1 MFLRRAAI
9 AASLLLLAVPAAATA
24 SPVAAADD
32 PGTDGVIIQGSKLVT
47 LVGGQDAPGIISV
60 RFADAGIPLFYESDD
75 GVSADAPGE
84 FVIHNQGDAYS
95 YDDGN
100 YTQTSAPALTGAGSV
115 ANPWVVSS
123 GFTTGDLGIV
133 QQVRHVDGSRA
144 LRLTWTVTNT
154 SASPQD
160 FSAFWNADL
169 YVSGSDEGTGDLLA
183 GPPRTLEGIAIDS
196 TTVGLVELTPWS
208 HYYEGDWST
217 ATDPTGNDS
226 AVYDDSFDPTSLDNG
241 FGVEWDVTALA
252 PGASKTFVLG
262 FSAAEPGGNPAP
274 SVPPVLTQTPPNST
288 AATDATYGFEAA
300 GGDTAT
306 VSFECSIDGGQ
317 YDPCTSPADFSGLAP
332 GAHTFRV
339 HGLNID
345 GDPGPSAAHSW
356 TITSPPPPPSHR
368 RATVRVPAVSVLR
381 GHHLSLGCAL
391 STGQVAECSVTLIG
405 PKGVVLGR
413 GRGTFHG
420 LATRRLVHVPVSL
433 TRAASG
439 LASRLGGVRVTVNV
453 SVLPVLSGEPLIAR
467 GHTRLVSPAVDVT
480 PDALQFASG
489 SSVLL
494 PAARS
499 YLLAL
504 APQLAG
510 AKRATAVG
518 YTDDVGGAAANY
530 QLGLARALTVCSIIE
545 QRAHV
550 SCRAISFGEGHPR
563 ATNTTA
569 AGRALNRRVELR
581 LAY

>member
-9 AASLLLLAVPAAATA
+9 AASLLLLAVPAAAQA
-24 SPVAAADD
+24 GPGPADD

-47 LVGGQDAPGIISV
+47 LVAGQDAPGIISA
-60 RFADAGIPLFYESDD
+60 RFADTAIPLFYESDN
-75 GVSADAPGE
+75 GVSIDAPAT
-84 FVIHNQGDAYS
+84 FSIHTNGDSYS
-95 YDDGN
+95 SDYGTQSF
-100 YTQTSAPALTGAGSV
+100 TQTSAPTLAGTGSV
-115 ANPWVVSS
+115 SSPWVVSS
-123 GFTTGDLGIV
+123 GFTTPDLGIV

-154 SASPQD
+154 SGSAQD
-160 FSAFWNADL
+160 FSAFWDTDL
-169 YVSGSDEGTGDLLA
+169 YVSGSDEGTGALEV
-183 GPPRTLEGIAIDS
+183 GPPRTLEAVAIDT

-208 HYYEGDWST
+208 HYFEGYYGDAT
-217 ATDPTGNDS
+217 APDGDAT
-226 AVYDDSFDPTSLDNG
+226 AVFNDSFDPTSVDNG

-262 FSAAEPGGNPAP
+262 FNAAEPGGNPAP
-274 SVPPVLTQTPPNST
+274 TVPPVLTQTPPLST
-288 AATDATYGFEAA
+288 VASDASFGFAAA

-317 YDPCTSPADFSGLAP
+317 YDLCTSPADFSGLTP
-332 GAHTFRV
+332 GRHIMRV
-339 HGLNID
+339 HGLNVD
-345 GDPGPSAAHSW
+345 GNPGPAASYSW
-356 TITSPPPPPSHR
+356 TVRQPAR
-368 RATVRVPAVSVLR
+368 QRASVHVPAVGVIS
-381 GHHLSLGCAL
+381 GHHLSLGCGLA
-391 STGQVAECSVTLIG
+391 SGQVAECSVTLIG
-405 PKGVVLGR
+405 PNGAVLGR
-413 GRGTFHG
+413 GHRIFHG
-420 LATRRLVHVPVSL
+420 PAMRRLVQVPVTL

-453 SVLPVLSGEPLIAR
+453 SVLPVRASEPLIAR

-480 PDALQFASG
+480 PGALQFGSG

-499 YLLAL
+499 YLLTL

-510 AKRATAVG
+510 AKQATAIG

-530 QLGLARALTVCSIIE
+530 QLGLARAQAVCSIIE